1 MPKELHEATRDCT
14 IHLSKRYQKKKGK
27 HLAPRSI
34 REIRKFVEREMLT
47 KVIFISLLYY
57 LSKCIC
63 LVFHLI
69 LYKIM
74 RFS

>member
-47 KVIFISLLYY
+47 KVIFISLLDYTRLFIKIHL
-57 LSKCIC
+57 LSIAS
-63 LVFHLI
+63 HSI
-69 LYKIM
+69 
-74 RFS
+74 